1 MRRLERTVATMATN
15 FRTSL
20 AAMDTNLRTSIAAM
34 ETRLTAE
41 IREIRQDRRQVNWK
55 NLLTKE
61 KFFSWYK

>member
-1 MRRLERTVATMATN
+1 MRRLERTVATIDTN

-20 AAMDTNLRTSIAAM
+20 AALETNLRTSMAAI
-34 ETRLTAE
+34 ETKLIAE

>member
-1 MRRLERTVATMATN
+1 MRRLERTVTTMEA
-15 FRTSL
+15 S
-20 AAMDTNLRTSIAAM
+20 LRTSMAAM
-34 ETRLTAE
+34 EARLIAE

>member
-1 MRRLERTVATMATN
+1 MRRLERTVAT
-15 FRTSL
+15 
-20 AAMDTNLRTSIAAM
+20 MDTNLRTSIAAM
-34 ETRLTAE
+34 ETRLIAE